1 MLSPLVSSIYFIYC
15 ILYIFPILVKK
26 IIVFATFSNKKKK
39 HLTNTNAYAE
49 LYKGF

>member
-1 MLSPLVSSIYFIYC
+1 MLSTLVSSIYFIYC

-26 IIVFATFSNKKKK
+26 VIVFATFSNKKR
-39 HLTNTNAYAE
+39 HLININAYAE